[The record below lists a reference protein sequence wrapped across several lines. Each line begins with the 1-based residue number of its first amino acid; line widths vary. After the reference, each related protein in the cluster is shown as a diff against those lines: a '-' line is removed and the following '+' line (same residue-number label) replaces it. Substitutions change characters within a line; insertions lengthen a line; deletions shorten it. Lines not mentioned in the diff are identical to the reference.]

1 MPFFIVLLIFAC
13 IGFSFINGII
23 ATIVE
28 VAIVFLVL
36 VKSYKTN
43 LFQVTNKKLLIL
55 GLLTVLYLWH
65 IRGSNV
71 FGFISVFIEILSFAV
86 VIFLNDKLQI
96 RVINLFV
103 KVFSVISAISLFF
116 WILHLVGIYNFS
128 IGTTTF
134 KEVYQFENYLF
145 FYGSDS
151 ILPRFKCLFVE
162 PGAYGLLC
170 TIALFLNNF
179 KRDRYSFVILLSSLF
194 TLSLA
199 TYIIL
204 VFIYFYRYLSKTK
217 HFITLLK
224 PICVIGCICYIGLNY
239 NGGDNVINNAI
250 LFRLKLDEDNR
261 LIAYNRRTDDFSHFY
276 ETKVK
281 GKILFFG
288 IGAKSYYKRG
298 FEDSVD
304 YKAYIALD
312 GLFGICLFASLY
324 LCILKSFPINKESF
338 LSFLVFLI
346 IFSRGFVF
354 TFTMGT
360 MIIYYLSISSLSRL
374 DSKSVLKDD

>member
-28 VAIVFLVL
+28 VVIVLLVL
-36 VKSYKTN
+36 AKSYKTN

-55 GLLTVLYLWH
+55 GLLTILYLWH
-65 IRGSNV
+65 IRGSNI
-71 FGFISVFIEILSFAV
+71 FGFVSVFIEILSFAV

-103 KVFSVISAISLFF
+103 KVFAVISGISLFF
-116 WILHLVGIYNFS
+116 WILHLIGIYNYS
-128 IGTTTF
+128 LGVITF
-134 KEVYQFENYLF
+134 NGVYQFDNYIF
-145 FYGSDS
+145 FYGSNS

-170 TIALFLNNF
+170 TIALLLNDF
-179 KRDRYSFVILLSSLF
+179 KRDGYSFAILLSSLF

-199 TYIIL
+199 TYLIL
-204 VFIYFYRYLSKTK
+204 VFIYFYRFLVKTK
-217 HFITLLK
+217 HFIALLK
-224 PICVIGCICYIGLNY
+224 PIFVIGCICYLGLNY
-239 NGGDNVINNAI
+239 NGGDNIINNAI
-250 LFRLKLDEDNR
+250 LFRLKLDEENR
-261 LIAYNRRTDDFSHFY
+261 LISYNRRTDDFSNFY
-276 ETKVK
+276 ENKVK

-288 IGAKSYYKRG
+288 IGAKSYRMHG

-312 GLFGICLFASLY
+312 GLLGIFLLASLY
-324 LCILKSFPINKESF
+324 ICILKSFSINRQSF
-338 LSFLVFLI
+338 LPFLVFLI

-374 DSKSVLKDD
+374 DSKSIQR